1 MLRSLDSSSRVS
13 PRTAAWAANIVRTIY
28 PQGTCRHTA
37 WRLCER
43 RQKKVTSFRIQC
55 MACGRI
61 SSAIAKDYIHA
72 AGVSTAAL
80 PAWDETL
87 LSIKLEEQVRAESD
101 RRLREEERWWKA
113 YDAYLESDE
122 WRRKRALVLKRSAGV
137 CEGCGVRPA
146 VQVHHLHYKRVFRE
160 MLFDL
165 VAVCRQCHDAI
176 HESDDDEK

>member
-1 MLRSLDSSSRVS
+1 M
-13 PRTAAWAANIVRTIY
+13 
-28 PQGTCRHTA
+28 
-37 WRLCER
+37 
-43 RQKKVTSFRIQC
+43 TSFRIQC
-55 MACGRI
+55 MECGRI
-61 SSAIAKDYIHA
+61 SGAIARDHIHA
-72 AGVSTAAL
+72 AGVSTVHL

-87 LSIKLEEQVRAESD
+87 LSIKLEEQVRAES
-101 RRLREEERWWKA
+101 ERWWRA

-137 CEGCGVRPA
+137 CEGCGERPA